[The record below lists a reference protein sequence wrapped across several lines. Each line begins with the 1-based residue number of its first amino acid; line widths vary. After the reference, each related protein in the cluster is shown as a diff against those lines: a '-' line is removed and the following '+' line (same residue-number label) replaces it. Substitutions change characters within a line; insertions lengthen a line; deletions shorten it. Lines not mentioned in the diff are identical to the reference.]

1 MESVYI
7 YLIPALWVA
16 WGVYWLIAAA
26 DVKTTARSE
35 SAASR
40 AAHLLPLA
48 IAGMLLV
55 TSRLP
60 IPFLYSHLF
69 EPTLATFWLGAGI
82 VAAGLVFAVWARA
95 ILGRNWSGTVTLKQ
109 DHELIRSGPY
119 RWVRHPIYT
128 GLLLGFLGTAIALAE
143 WRGVFALLIVLAA
156 LWRKL
161 RHEERW
167 LGEIFGAD
175 YAKYRSEVAALI
187 PFVL

>member
-1 MESVYI
+1 MKSVYI
-7 YLIPALWVA
+7 YLIPALWLA

-26 DVKTTARSE
+26 DVKSTARSE

-40 AAHLLPLA
+40 AAHLVPLA
-48 IAGMLLV
+48 IAGVLLGA
-55 TSRLP
+55 SRLP
-60 IPFLYSHLF
+60 IPFLYAHVFQPSA
-69 EPTLATFWLGAGI
+69 ATFFLGVGI
-82 VAAGLVFAVWARA
+82 VAGGLAFAVWARA

-109 DHELIRSGPY
+109 GHELIRNGPY

-128 GLLLGFLGTAIALAE
+128 GLLLGFLGTAIVLAQ
-143 WRGVFALLIVLAA
+143 WRGVLALLIVLVA

-167 LGEIFGAD
+167 LGEIFSAD
-175 YAKYRSEVAALI
+175 YAKYRDEVAALI